1 MLTSTYLLS
10 TDKRLRTHVIGILV
24 ALMVAAGSMAYEV
37 RPGDTLTAIA
47 ADHGVSV
54 QAILEVNDIADPDL
68 IRAGQQIVI
77 PGKKGEPARVHVV
90 AAGETLAGIA
100 ARYDSN
106 PAGLAA
112 ANDLSNPN
120 LIRIGQKLRIP
131 GASSSSSGGGTGGGE
146 AVSFHVVRAGDTVAG
161 IASRYGITV
170 AQLAEANGITD
181 PSRIYI
187 GTRLSLTGKSF
198 VADDAADGAGTTH
211 TVAAGETLGSIAR
224 RYGVGVDELARAND
238 ISNPNR
244 IQVGQKLTISGGGWI
259 CPVAGAGYFN
269 DWGFPRS
276 GERFHQGT
284 DLMAPRGT
292 EVLAPVG
299 GQIKLIT
306 GRVGGLQFYL
316 YGDDGVTYIGTH
328 MDAFGRSGRIEAGQ
342 VIGYVGD
349 TGNARGGPTHLHFE
363 MHPGDGE
370 AVNPYPTLQK
380 AGC

>member
-10 TDKRLRTHVIGILV
+10 TDKRLRSHVIGVLV
-24 ALMVAAGSMAYEV
+24 ALMIAAGSMAYEV

-54 QAILEVNDIADPDL
+54 QAILDANDITDPDM
-68 IRAGQQIVI
+68 IRVGQQIVI
-77 PGKKGEPARVHVV
+77 PGKEGEPSRVHVV
-90 AAGETLAGIA
+90 AAGETLAEIA
-100 ARYDSN
+100 SRYDSN
-106 PAGLAA
+106 AAALAA
-112 ANDLSNPN
+112 ANELSNPN

-131 GASSSSSGGGTGGGE
+131 GASSSSGGNAGGGE
-146 AVSFHVVRAGDTVAG
+146 AASFHVVRTGETLAG
-161 IASRYGITV
+161 IASRYGIAV
-170 AQLAEANGITD
+170 EQLAEANGITD

-187 GTRLSLTGKSF
+187 GTRLSLTGDSY
-198 VADDAADGAGTTH
+198 VAEEAGSGSGSTH
-211 TVAAGETLGSIAR
+211 TVAPGETLGSIAR
-224 RYGVGVDELARAND
+224 RYGVDVDELARANG

-244 IQVGQKLTISGGGWI
+244 IQVGQSLTISGGGWV
-259 CPVAGAGYFN
+259 CPVPGGSYFN

-276 GERFHQGT
+276 GGRFHQGT

-306 GRVGGLQFYL
+306 GTVGGLQFYL

-328 MDAFGRSGRIEAGQ
+328 MDAFGRSGRVEAGQ

-349 TGNARGGPTHLHFE
+349 SGNARGGPPHLHFE

>member
-1 MLTSTYLLS
+1 MLTSTFLLS
-10 TDKRLRTHVIGILV
+10 TDKRLRSHVIGVLV

-37 RPGDTLTAIA
+37 RPGDTLSAIA

-54 QAILEVNDIADPDL
+54 QAILDANDIADPDL
-68 IRAGQQIVI
+68 IRVGQQIVI
-77 PGKKGEPARVHVV
+77 PGKEGEPSRVHVV
-90 AAGETLAGIA
+90 AAGETLAEIA
-100 ARYDSN
+100 SRYDSN
-106 PAGLAA
+106 AAALAA
-112 ANDLSNPN
+112 ANELSNPN

-131 GASSSSSGGGTGGGE
+131 GASSSSGGNAGGGE
-146 AVSFHVVRAGDTVAG
+146 AASFHVVRVGETLAG

-170 AQLAEANGITD
+170 EQLAEANGITD

-187 GTRLSLTGKSF
+187 GTRLSLTGESF
-198 VADDAADGAGTTH
+198 VAEDTESAAASTH

-224 RYGVGVDELARAND
+224 RYGVDVDELARSNG
-238 ISNPNR
+238 ISDPNR
-244 IQVGQKLTISGGGWI
+244 IQVGQQLAISGGGWI
-259 CPVAGAGYFN
+259 CPVAGASYFN

-306 GRVGGLQFYL
+306 GTVGGLQFYL

-328 MDAFGRSGRIEAGQ
+328 MDAFGRSGRVEAGQ

-349 TGNARGGPTHLHFE
+349 SGNARGGPPHLHFE

>member
-54 QAILEVNDIADPDL
+54 QAILEANDIDDPDL
-68 IRAGQQIVI
+68 IRVGQQIVI
-77 PGKKGEPARVHVV
+77 PGKEGEPAQVHVV
-90 AAGETLAGIA
+90 AAGETLAEIA

-106 PAGLAA
+106 AAALAA
-112 ANDLSNPN
+112 ANELSNPN

-146 AVSFHVVRAGDTVAG
+146 AASFHVVRAGDTMAG

-198 VADDAADGAGTTH
+198 VADNTAGGSATTH

-224 RYGVGVDELARAND
+224 RYGVDVDELARANG

-244 IQVGQKLTISGGGWI
+244 IQVGQKLTVSGGGWV
-259 CPVAGAGYFN
+259 CPVPGASYFN

-306 GRVGGLQFYL
+306 GTVGGLQFYL

-328 MDAFGRSGRIEAGQ
+328 MDAFGRSGRVEAGQ

-363 MHPGDGE
+363 IHPGDAD